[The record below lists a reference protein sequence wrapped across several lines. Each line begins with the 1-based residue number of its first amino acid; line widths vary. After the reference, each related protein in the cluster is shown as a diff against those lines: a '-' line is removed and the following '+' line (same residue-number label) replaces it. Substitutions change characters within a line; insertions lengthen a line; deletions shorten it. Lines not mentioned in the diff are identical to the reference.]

1 MIQKMK
7 KAILTAA
14 FLMVL
19 VFGGSTAF
27 GQCKVVVWPTDPEM
41 KAKAEEKKVLY
52 EDALKSGQVIQ
63 AEKPLNWLLA
73 NVPTL
78 HNSLYIYGAEVF
90 DKLAKEE
97 KNPVRKQ
104 VYVDSL
110 MIVYDMRIKNCGE
123 EGPVT
128 NRKAFSFLQYNLQSK
143 PAEALA
149 LMDKALDLNGNDVMD
164 ATLVYYMQ
172 TMKVNK
178 AKLNNLTDEQI
189 VERYD
194 RLMAILDVKVKK
206 AQSEGK
212 SIDKLKKIKDDVDA
226 ILITIVKVDCAFVK
240 KNLEPKFKKD
250 PTDISLAKKIFNFM
264 LQGKCTDDPLWL
276 EAGEVILKAT
286 PVADRDCGLA
296 KNLGI
301 KYLVKEN
308 YEKAEE
314 LLKEAQNVCTE
325 ANDKGE
331 VLIYLG
337 SIEAK
342 KGNKFG
348 ARELYRQAAAADPA
362 STKEAYSKI
371 GLLYYSSFNDCAKK
385 VNQADDRLVYLIAA
399 DYFQRGGDSKNA
411 ANAKEN
417 FPSREDI
424 FLVNYKVGDTK
435 QIGCLIDESTTI
447 RTRD

>member
-1 MIQKMK
+1 MIHKMK
-7 KAILTAA
+7 KAILTTA

-19 VFGGSTAF
+19 ILGGNTSFA
-27 GQCKVVVWPTDPEM
+27 QCNEVKWPTDPEM

-52 EDALKSGQVIQ
+52 EDALKGGQVKQ
-63 AEKPLNWLLA
+63 AEKPLNWLLV
-73 NVPTL
+73 NVPEL
-78 HNSLYIYGAEVF
+78 HSSLYIYGADVF
-90 DKLAKEE
+90 DQLAKAE
-97 KNPVRKQ
+97 KNPARKQ
-104 VYVDSL
+104 VYIDSL

-143 PAEALA
+143 PAESLA
-149 LMDKALDLNGNDVMD
+149 IMDKTLELNGNDVID
-164 ATLVYYMQ
+164 ATLIYYMQ

-178 AKLNNLTDEQI
+178 GKLNNLTDEQ
-189 VERYD
+189 VLERYD
-194 RLMAILDVKVKK
+194 KLVNIADAKIKK

-212 SIDKLKKIKDDVDA
+212 NIDKLKKLKEDMDE
-226 ILITIVKVDCAFVK
+226 ILISLVKVDCDFVK
-240 KNLEPKFKKD
+240 KNLEPKFRKD

-264 LQGKCTDDPLWL
+264 LQGKCTDEPLWL
-276 EAGEVILKAT
+276 EAGEIILKAT
-286 PVADRDCGLA
+286 PAAERDCGLA

-308 YEKAEE
+308 YDKAEE
-314 LLKEAQNVCTE
+314 LLKEAQGACSE

-342 KGNKFG
+342 KGNKSG
-348 ARELYRQAAAADPA
+348 ARDLYRQAAASDPA
-362 STKEAYSKI
+362 SAKEANVRI

-385 VNQADDRLVYLIAA
+385 VNQADDRLVYLLAA

-424 FLVNYKVGDTK
+424 FLVNYKVGDSK
-435 QIGCLIDESTTI
+435 QIGCWIGESTTI

>member
-7 KAILTAA
+7 KAIVTATL
-14 FLMVL
+14 LMVL
-19 VFGGSTAF
+19 IFGGNTAF
-27 GQCKVVVWPTDPEM
+27 AQCKEVIWPTDPAM
-41 KAKAEEKKVLY
+41 KAKVEEKKVLY
-52 EDALKSGQVIQ
+52 EDALKGGQVIN
-63 AEKPLNWLLA
+63 ALKPLNWLLA
-73 NVPTL
+73 NVPNL
-78 HNSLYIYGAEVF
+78 HSSLYIYGAEVF

-97 KNPVRKQ
+97 KDAARKK

-149 LMDKALDLNGNDVMD
+149 LMDKTLDLNGNDVTD
-164 ATLVYYMQ
+164 ATLIYYMQ

-178 AKLNNLTDEQI
+178 AKLKNLTDDQI
-189 VERYD
+189 MERYD
-194 RLMAILDVKVKK
+194 RLMAIWDVKMKK
-206 AQSEGK
+206 TQSEGK
-212 SIDKLKKIKDDVDA
+212 DPSKLKKMKDDIDA
-226 ILITIVKVDCAFVK
+226 ILITIVDVNCDFVK
-240 KNLEPKFKKD
+240 KNLEPKFRKD
-250 PTDISLAKKIFNFM
+250 PTDISLAKKIFSFM
-264 LQGKCTDDPLWL
+264 LQGKCTDEPLWL

-286 PVADRDCGLA
+286 PVPERDCGLA

-325 ANDKGE
+325 ATDKGE
-331 VLIYLG
+331 ILIYLG

-348 ARELYRQAAAADPA
+348 ARDLYRKAAAADPA
-362 STKEAYSKI
+362 SAKEAYVKI
-371 GLLYYSSFNDCAKK
+371 GLLYYGSFNDCAKK

-399 DYFQRGGDSKNA
+399 DYFQRGGDAKNA

-424 FLVNYKVGDTK
+424 FLVNYKVGDSK
-435 QIGCLIDESTTI
+435 QVGCWIDESTTI